1 MKSDVEFITD
11 NQRIRPEKSE
21 VNRLWCDNS
30 KIKSLTGFEPKIN
43 IEEGLKKTIEWLTKP
58 ENLSKYKTEIYNV

>member
-30 KIKSLTGFEPKIN
+30 KIKSLTGFEPQIN
-43 IEEGLKKTIEWLTKP
+43 IEEGLKKTIEWFTKP
-58 ENLSKYKTEIYNV
+58 EILKKYKIDIYNV